1 MDEDEV
7 FPILSQLPSQVGAH
21 LQKMYDCLKEAAL
34 QGFLPTFD
42 RYGHIYQVLDTD
54 GNLRCLFK
62 ADQDESCRMEACVYL
77 LDHPEDGHRSLS
89 QDIYGFSGVRPTLYI
104 RRLKIGTKTISGALI
119 EYVNSEVAIV
129 DYPPP
134 VVPMDEIQKVAI
146 ADLRFG
152 NIDRSPDNLL
162 LAENNSIVPIDH
174 EEIFGIDY
182 NLSNPCWLDW
192 LRDNEEPFSQRCAN
206 YVEQLDADK
215 DLQFLSACG
224 WEPGADFMEKFKVFC
239 IFLRLAVSQG
249 LTVFQVGTIASS
261 KCDETKFR
269 FNLACMVGGVNRDDD
284 KFFESVESHL
294 KELLR
299 EYYESV

>member
-1 MDEDEV
+1 MDEEEEV
-7 FPILSQLPSQVGAH
+7 FPSLSQLPSQVGAH
-21 LQKMYDCLKEAAL
+21 LKKMYDCLKEATL
-34 QGFLPTFD
+34 QGVLPPFK
-42 RYGHIYQVLDTD
+42 RYKHIYQVLDTD

-62 ADQDESCRMEACVYL
+62 ADQEECCRKEACVYL
-77 LDHPEDGHRSLS
+77 LDHPENGHRSLS
-89 QDIYGFSGVRPTLYI
+89 QDIYGFSGVRPTLFV
-104 RRLKIGTKTISGALI
+104 RRLKIGTKTISGVLV
-119 EYVNSEVAIV
+119 EFVEPTGEIV

-174 EEIFGIDY
+174 EMIFGIDY
-182 NLSNPCWLDW
+182 NLSNPCWLSW
-192 LRDNEEPFSQRCAN
+192 LLNNEEPFSERCAN
-206 YVEQLDADK
+206 YVQQLDADK

-224 WEPGADFMEKFKVFC
+224 WEPGLDFIEKFKVFC

-249 LTVFQVGTIASS
+249 LTVLHIGTMASF
-261 KCDETKFR
+261 KCEEPK
-269 FNLACMVGGVNRDDD
+269 FNLKYMVDGVTRDD

-299 EYYESV
+299 EYYESI